1 MSLDQPTLVL
11 GATGGQGGAVVRAL
25 QSRRSAV
32 RGLVRNPQS
41 ASARRLAGQNVE
53 VVGGDLEDRD
63 SLASAM
69 REVAGVF
76 AMTTPFESGPA
87 AEIAQGRAILAAAH
101 QARVPHL
108 VFSSVAGADQDTGVP
123 HFETKAVIEREL
135 AAGEVPYTILG
146 PTYFFDNALG
156 AEERIRQGV
165 LDLPLPPDRRLQQL
179 ARPDLGAFATAVL
192 AAPDAFVGRRIELA
206 GDAPKPGDM
215 ATALGAAIGG
225 TVRHNEVK
233 LDEIGNDDMRAMWA
247 FLRSVGY
254 GVDLPA
260 LHAAH
265 PELRWT
271 SFADWAGSTF
281 STAP

>member
-11 GATGGQGGAVVRAL
+11 GAAGGQGGAVVRAL
-25 QSRRSAV
+25 LSRGAAV
-32 RGLVRNPQS
+32 RGLVRDPRS
-41 ASARRLAGQNVE
+41 AAAQRLAGQNVE
-53 VVGGDLEDRD
+53 VVGGDLEDRA

-69 REVAGVF
+69 RGVAGVF

-87 AEIAQGRAILAAAH
+87 AEIAQGRAVLAAAH

-156 AEERIRQGV
+156 DVERIRQGV
-165 LDLPLPPDRRLQQL
+165 LDLPLPPHRRLQQL

-192 AAPDAFVGRRIELA
+192 VAPDAFVGRRIELA
-206 GDAPKPGDM
+206 GDAPTPVEM
-215 ATALGAAIGG
+215 AAASGAALGG
-225 TVRHNEVK
+225 TVRHNEVR
-233 LDEIGNDDMRAMWA
+233 LDEIHNDDMRAMWA

-271 SFADWAGSTF
+271 SFADWAGSAF
-281 STAP
+281 STAR